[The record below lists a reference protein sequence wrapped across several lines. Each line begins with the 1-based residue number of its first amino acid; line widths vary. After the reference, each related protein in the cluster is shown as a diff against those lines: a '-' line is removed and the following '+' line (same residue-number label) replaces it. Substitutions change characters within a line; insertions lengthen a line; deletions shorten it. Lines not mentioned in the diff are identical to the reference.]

1 MGGLVLDPSNRFRLP
16 TAIFNALD
24 LRMASIEFGDRRLV
38 KIVGVDEL
46 GLPTEKI
53 VRAPRLYRSR
63 LLLSR
68 WLPVPLAW
76 LLRLSRWRTL
86 RT

>member
-1 MGGLVLDPSNRFRLP
+1 LP
-16 TAIFNALD
+16 IVILNTLD
-24 LRMASIEFGDRRLV
+24 LTMASIDFGDRRLV

-46 GLPTEKI
+46 GLPTEQI
-53 VRAPRLYRSR
+53 VRAPRLYRLR

-68 WLPVPLAW
+68 WLPMPLAW

-86 RT
+86 RA

>member
-1 MGGLVLDPSNRFRLP
+1 MCRSDSFESFRLLDV
-16 TAIFNALD
+16 IFNALD
-24 LRMASIEFGDRRLV
+24 MRMASIEFGDRRLV

-53 VRAPRLYRSR
+53 VQAPRLYRLR

-68 WLPVPLAW
+68 WVPVPLAW